1 MGIFKEEQLQKHT
14 ENFQTKL
21 EKVQEE
27 ERDQDGT
34 TR

>member
-1 MGIFKEEQLQKHT
+1 MGIFKEEKLQKYT

-21 EKVQEE
+21 EKAQEE